1 MRLVLYSRQRRRA
14 VLAAILLIAGGL
26 AVLSACGRP
35 QQGTVGST
43 PTIQPSLTP
52 TLVVSTQAVSFA
64 AADGVSLR
72 GALLGEGT
80 RAVILSNEGDNVS
93 SAWLAVAQR
102 LASQGYLVLTYD
114 YREPTS
120 PDHQSSQSLL
130 DLQGAIAFLRAHHV
144 SALTLMGSS
153 LGGLIAL
160 KAAILARVDAVVAI
174 SSPSEFE
181 DVHLSDSELGGLKA
195 PKLFVISDANE
206 PFTSDTQHMFDVTP
220 APKDIRTYPGRIH
233 GIRLFEGVS
242 GADLWPA
249 LLGFLQRYASAT

>member
-1 MRLVLYSRQRRRA
+1 MRLALYSRQRRRA

-35 QQGTVGST
+35 QQGAVGST

-120 PDHQSSQSLL
+120 PDHQSS
-130 DLQGAIAFLRAHHV
+130 
-144 SALTLMGSS
+144 
-153 LGGLIAL
+153 
-160 KAAILARVDAVVAI
+160 
-174 SSPSEFE
+174 
-181 DVHLSDSELGGLKA
+181 
-195 PKLFVISDANE
+195 
-206 PFTSDTQHMFDVTP
+206 
-220 APKDIRTYPGRIH
+220 
-233 GIRLFEGVS
+233 
-242 GADLWPA
+242 
-249 LLGFLQRYASAT
+249 